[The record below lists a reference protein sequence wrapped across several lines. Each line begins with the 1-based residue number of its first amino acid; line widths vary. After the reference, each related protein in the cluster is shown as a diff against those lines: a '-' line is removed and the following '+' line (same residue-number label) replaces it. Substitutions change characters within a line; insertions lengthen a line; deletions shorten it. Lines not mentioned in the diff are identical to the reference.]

1 LYFLV
6 PQQNSNVAIGG
17 ARYPNAQTTSSA
29 PQHSSNV
36 AIGGARYPNAQTTS
50 SVPQHYTTGE
60 HSRIQTSAPVNHQ
73 TKIRSSSEV
82 LLSKW
87 ENCSIVQNP
96 VMLTICYKDVAEF
109 SKRVSLKLN
118 PFWIHKFML
127 IPVYCFIILIHAF

>member
-1 LYFLV
+1 MSDLIEQTIRYLREAAASIPAGNGIQGNAQSNNTPV
-6 PQQNSNVAIGG
+6 PQIPQQNSNVAIGG

-82 LLSKW
+82 LLSK
-87 ENCSIVQNP
+87 
-96 VMLTICYKDVAEF
+96 
-109 SKRVSLKLN
+109 
-118 PFWIHKFML
+118 
-127 IPVYCFIILIHAF
+127 